1 MSRALL
7 SAFLVDDEPMCR
19 ADFRIT
25 LQAFPEVH
33 LVGEAGTLSAARK
46 FLESRPVDLL
56 FLDLSVGRENGLDL
70 IGHLPRAPMV
80 IAITAHPQHAA
91 RGFDLDLVD
100 YVLKPV
106 EEPRLRTALEK
117 AHLRRN
123 ATPLQPG
130 RIAFVAEIDR
140 KKTILELPEVLG
152 AEAMGNYVLLHTT
165 RGKAIKRATFQ
176 HVKNKLPENLYL
188 QVNRGRLVARH
199 TIREWSRN
207 PDRHLVLH
215 LSDGES
221 LQVSRS
227 RSPEVFRQLRE
238 GQPT

>member
-1 MSRALL
+1 MNRRPL

-25 LQAFPEVH
+25 LQAFPEIH
-33 LVGEAGTLSAARK
+33 LTGEASTLSAARK

-70 IGHLPRAPMV
+70 IGHLPHAPMV

-91 RGFDLDLVD
+91 RGFALDLVD

-106 EEPRLRTALEK
+106 EEPRLRTAVEK
-117 AHLRRN
+117 AHLRRD
-123 ATPLQPG
+123 AAPLQPG
-130 RIAFVAEIDR
+130 RITFTAEIDQ
-140 KKTILELPEVLG
+140 KKTNLELTEVLG

-165 RGKAIKRATFQ
+165 RGKAVKRATFQ
-176 HVKNKLPENLYL
+176 HVKNKLPEKFYL
-188 QVNRGRLVARH
+188 QISRGRIVARH
-199 TIREWSRN
+199 IIREWSRD
-207 PDRHLVLH
+207 PDRHLLLH
-215 LSDGES
+215 LTDGET

-227 RSPEVFRQLRE
+227 RSPVVFRQLQK
-238 GQPT
+238 GQLA